1 MKRVLRRHGGFTL
14 IELAVVLAIFGLLL
28 GILVVPLSTQVDQ
41 NRIAEAERQL
51 ASVREALIGFAIA
64 NGRLPC
70 PAISA
75 VATGAANAGNENR
88 VGAACA
94 PGFSEGVLPWATLGV
109 PETDPWGRR
118 LTYRVT
124 LAFADDFVA
133 GMQASFLI
141 TDSGNINVTDGAVNI
156 ASNVPAV
163 VVSHGKNGRGAWR
176 TDGVQIGG
184 AAGNELENANGT
196 ITFVSRGHAPDFD
209 DLVVWVSPNTLKS
222 RMVAANR
229 LP

>member
-1 MKRVLRRHGGFTL
+1 MKRVLRRSGGFTL

-41 NRIAEAERQL
+41 QRIADTERQL
-51 ASVREALIGFAIA
+51 VAVREALIGFAIA

-70 PAISA
+70 PAIPTTP
-75 VATGAANAGNENR
+75 TGTPTAGAENKP
-88 VGAACA
+88 GLGCA
-94 PGFSEGVLPWATLGV
+94 GSEGVLPWATLGV

-124 LAFADDFVA
+124 LSFADDPPA
-133 GMQASFLI
+133 GMQATFLI
-141 TDSGNINVTDGAVNI
+141 NDNGLITVNDGAVII
-156 ASNVPAV
+156 ANNLPAI
-163 VVSHGKNGRGAWR
+163 VVSHGKNGRGGFR
-176 TDGVQIGG
+176 PDGGQIGG
-184 AAGNELENANGT
+184 ATGNELENANGNAA
-196 ITFVSRGHAPDFD
+196 FVSRGHAPDFD
-209 DLVVWVSPNTLKS
+209 DLVVWVSAHVLKS